1 MVNKYVT
8 ESASG
13 INSGNNNIFI
23 DHSGHAAR
31 HHSISCSTRN
41 SLDIIV
47 KSNGGELTTC
57 IQYTR
62 NADTVMCF
70 AAVTCYCG
78 FSVTLMHKLKR

>member
-1 MVNKYVT
+1 MVSTYVT

-13 INSGNNNIFI
+13 IDSGNNNIFI

-57 IQYTR
+57 RYTQ
-62 NADTVMCF
+62 NTDTVLCF
-70 AAVTCYCG
+70 AAVTCYCE
-78 FSVTLMHKLKR
+78 FSVILMHKFKR